1 MSAVSSTV
9 SSILLHALVEERHF
23 ALVEKMPYPTKARSQ
38 SKFRP
43 GNSVRPMH
51 LFGHNLDH
59 DYYFELLREGGAGCP
74 INYSMFCCTPLP
86 VPSLPACEPNFFTC
100 S

>member
-1 MSAVSSTV
+1 MSAVSSTFRAYE
-9 SSILLHALVEERHF
+9 SRHSEKSAISLSLKMCRSNQGSLAISIQVW
-23 ALVEKMPYPTKARSQ
+23 
-38 SKFRP
+38 
-43 GNSVRPMH
+43 NSVRPMH

-74 INYSMFCCTPLP
+74 INYSMFYCTPSP
-86 VPSLPACEPNFFTC
+86 GSSWPACEPNFFTC